1 MHNKEA
7 ICEIKLAVPGR
18 HNAGNAM
25 AAIALACTMG
35 INTDAIIRGL
45 DAFHGANRRF
55 QYKGTVDGVT
65 IIDDYAHHPTEIQT
79 TIKAAKQTNPKRL
92 IVAFQP
98 HRYSRTQLLQKE
110 FGSCFV
116 GADVLVLT
124 DIYAASEDPI
134 EGISG
139 KNRQV

>member
-35 INTDAIIRGL
+35 ISTDAIIRGL

-116 GADVLVLT
+116 GAD
-124 DIYAASEDPI
+124 DWY
-134 EGISG
+134 
-139 KNRQV
+139 

>member
-45 DAFHGANRRF
+45 TLS
-55 QYKGTVDGVT
+55 TV
-65 IIDDYAHHPTEIQT
+65 PTAVSST
-79 TIKAAKQTNPKRL
+79 
-92 IVAFQP
+92 
-98 HRYSRTQLLQKE
+98 KE
-110 FGSCFV
+110 
-116 GADVLVLT
+116 
-124 DIYAASEDPI
+124 P
-134 EGISG
+134 
-139 KNRQV
+139 